1 MRGEMDPKQP
11 SMALFVILNKG
22 HIVTKDEIG
31 SMSSPGENKQEGA
44 LCDEPV
50 REVVDFSPY
59 EKCTNIAKLLKV
71 ETDRIVTFKVSNI
84 F

>member
-1 MRGEMDPKQP
+1 MAPKQL
-11 SMALFVILNKG
+11 SMALLLRSNKG
-22 HIVTKDEIG
+22 HIVTKDGIG

-71 ETDRIVTFKVSNI
+71 EIDRIVTYFQSFQYI
-84 F
+84 LI

>member
-1 MRGEMDPKQP
+1 MAPKQP

-71 ETDRIVTFKVSNI
+71 ETDIIVTFKVSNI

>member
-1 MRGEMDPKQP
+1 MAPKQL
-11 SMALFVILNKG
+11 SMALLLRLNKG
-22 HIVTKDEIG
+22 HIVTKDGIG

-71 ETDRIVTFKVSNI
+71 EIDRIVTYFQSFQYI
-84 F
+84 LI